1 MLFLEKLGYINLV
14 IEKGV
19 KVISIIKSNK
29 VRVDHV
35 LLKSVRL
42 IIIILSVFWSIFNDM
57 VIFVVLD
64 KLKNLGTLDYC
75 NNSYY

>member
-1 MLFLEKLGYINLV
+1 MV

-19 KVISIIKSNK
+19 EVISIIKSNK

-42 IIIILSVFWSIFNDM
+42 IKIILSVFWSIFNDM